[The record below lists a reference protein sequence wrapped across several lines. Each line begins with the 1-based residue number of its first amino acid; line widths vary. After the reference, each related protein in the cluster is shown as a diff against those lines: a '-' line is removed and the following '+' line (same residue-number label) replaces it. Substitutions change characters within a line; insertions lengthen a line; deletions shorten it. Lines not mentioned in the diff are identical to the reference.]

1 MSAWIRQ
8 NDEVESSR
16 SRPRDVVLLGST
28 GSVGTQAADV
38 IRRNPGRFRVTGL
51 AAGGGNPGLLAAQA
65 VEFGVAVVAV
75 ERESA
80 AAEVREALKAHG
92 ARSGRGARTGQVPGA
107 LTGQRLAPPA
117 PHGPAAPQM
126 RPGAD
131 ERVPLPTV
139 LAGPDAVAEVAAW
152 PADVVLNAVT
162 GFSGLA
168 ATLAALRAGRVLALA
183 NKESLIVGGPLVAG
197 LAAPG
202 QIVPVD
208 SEHSAIA
215 QCLRSGSESEV
226 ARLVLTASGGPFRG
240 RSRAELDG
248 ITPEQALAHPTWNM
262 GPVITINSA
271 TLVNKGLEVIEAH
284 LLFGLGFD
292 KIKVVVHPQSV
303 IHSMVEFTDGSTIA
317 QASPPDM
324 RIPIALALG
333 WPDRVPGAA
342 PAIDWSAAHTWTF
355 EPLDESA
362 FPAVAI
368 ARQAGQAGG
377 TAPAAYNAANEV
389 CVDAFMAGR
398 LPFAA
403 IVDTVA
409 QVVSEHDGRA
419 KDAVSLADVRAADR
433 WARARAA
440 ELAAAWG
447 QRTHHAVGTALK
459 RGETAG

>member
-1 MSAWIRQ
+1 V
-8 NDEVESSR
+8 VESSR

-38 IRRNPGRFRVTGL
+38 IRRNPGRFRVAGL

-65 VEFGVAVVAV
+65 IEFGAAVVAV
-75 ERESA
+75 EREAA
-80 AAEVREALKAHG
+80 AAEVREALKAYL
-92 ARSGRGARTGQVPGA
+92 ARAGRAARTGQVPGP
-107 LTGQRLAPPA
+107 LTRQRLAPPA
-117 PHGPAAPQM
+117 AQAPPTGQAIAGTGGPVA
-126 RPGAD
+126 
-131 ERVPLPTV
+131 LPTV

-168 ATLAALRAGRVLALA
+168 ATLAALRAGRMLALA

-215 QCLRSGSESEV
+215 QCLRAGAGAEV
-226 ARLVLTASGGPFRG
+226 AQLVLTASGGPFRG
-240 RSRAELDG
+240 RGRAELEG

-284 LLFGLGFD
+284 LLFRVGFEQ
-292 KIKVVVHPQSV
+292 IKVVVHPQSV

-355 EPLDESA
+355 EPLDEDA
-362 FPAVAI
+362 FPAVSI

-389 CVDAFMAGR
+389 CVASFLAGR

-419 KDAVSLADVRAADR
+419 GDAVSLADVRAADS

-440 ELAAAWG
+440 ELAAESRRRA
-447 QRTHHAVGTALK
+447 HHAVGTAPERVGTAPE

>member
-1 MSAWIRQ
+1 
-8 NDEVESSR
+8 
-16 SRPRDVVLLGST
+16 VLLGST

-38 IRRNPGRFRVTGL
+38 IRRNPGRFRVAGL
-51 AAGGGNPGLLAAQA
+51 AAGGSNPSLLAAQA
-65 VEFGVAVVAV
+65 IEFGAAVVAV

-80 AAEVREALKAHG
+80 AAEVREALKAH
-92 ARSGRGARTGQVPGA
+92 AAQAGRAGRTGQ
-107 LTGQRLAPPA
+107 
-117 PHGPAAPQM
+117 
-126 RPGAD
+126 RPG
-131 ERVPLPTV
+131 PLTV

-215 QCLRSGSESEV
+215 QCLRSGTGSEV

-342 PAIDWSAAHTWTF
+342 PAIDWSTAHTWTF

-368 ARQAGQAGG
+368 ARQAGQTGG
-377 TAPAAYNAANEV
+377 TAPAAYNAANEI
-389 CVDAFMAGR
+389 CVDAFMTGR

-419 KDAVSLADVRAADR
+419 KDAVSLADVRAVDR

>member
-1 MSAWIRQ
+1 
-8 NDEVESSR
+8 
-16 SRPRDVVLLGST
+16 
-28 GSVGTQAADV
+28 
-38 IRRNPGRFRVTGL
+38 
-51 AAGGGNPGLLAAQA
+51 
-65 VEFGVAVVAV
+65 
-75 ERESA
+75 
-80 AAEVREALKAHG
+80 
-92 ARSGRGARTGQVPGA
+92 
-107 LTGQRLAPPA
+107 
-117 PHGPAAPQM
+117 
-126 RPGAD
+126 
-131 ERVPLPTV
+131 
-139 LAGPDAVAEVAAW
+139 
-152 PADVVLNAVT
+152 
-162 GFSGLA
+162 
-168 ATLAALRAGRVLALA
+168 
-183 NKESLIVGGPLVAG
+183 
-197 LAAPG
+197 
-202 QIVPVD
+202 
-208 SEHSAIA
+208 
-215 QCLRSGSESEV
+215 
-226 ARLVLTASGGPFRG
+226 LVLTASGGPFRG

-342 PAIDWSAAHTWTF
+342 PAIDWSTAHTWTF

-389 CVDAFMAGR
+389 CVDAFMTGR

-447 QRTHHAVGTALK
+447 QRTQHTVGTALK

>member
-1 MSAWIRQ
+1 
-8 NDEVESSR
+8 
-16 SRPRDVVLLGST
+16 VVLLGST

-38 IRRNPGRFRVTGL
+38 IRRNPGRFRVVGL

-65 VEFGVAVVAV
+65 VEFGAAVVAV

-80 AAEVREALKAHG
+80 AAEVREALTAHA
-92 ARSGRGARTGQVPGA
+92 ARAGRGARTGQVPGP

-117 PHGPAAPQM
+117 AEM
-126 RPGAD
+126 RPGAGG
-131 ERVPLPTV
+131 RVPLPTV

-183 NKESLIVGGPLVAG
+183 NKESLITGGPLVAG
-197 LAAPG
+197 LAGPG

-215 QCLRSGSESEV
+215 QCLRSGSGSEV

-240 RSRAELDG
+240 RSRADLDG

-292 KIKVVVHPQSV
+292 KIQVVVHPQSV

-355 EPLDESA
+355 EPLDEDA
-362 FPAVAI
+362 FPAVGI

-389 CVDAFMAGR
+389 CVAAFLAGR

-409 QVVSEHDGRA
+409 QVVSEHEGRA
-419 KDAVSLADVRAADR
+419 GDAVSLADVRAADR
-433 WARARAA
+433 WARARASD
-440 ELAAAWG
+440 LAAAWG
-447 QRTHHAVGTALK
+447 QRTQHAVGTALK

>member
-1 MSAWIRQ
+1 
-8 NDEVESSR
+8 
-16 SRPRDVVLLGST
+16 VLLGST

-65 VEFGVAVVAV
+65 IEFGAAVVAV

-80 AAEVREALKAHG
+80 AAEVREALQAHA
-92 ARSGRGARTGQVPGA
+92 ARAGQSARTGQVPGP
-107 LTGQRLAPPA
+107 LTGQQPA
-117 PHGPAAPQM
+117 PHGPSAPHEQSPAA
-126 RPGAD
+126 GG
-131 ERVPLPTV
+131 VPTV

-215 QCLRSGSESEV
+215 QCLRSGSGSEV
-226 ARLVLTASGGPFRG
+226 AQLVLTASGGPFRG

-292 KIKVVVHPQSV
+292 NIKVVVHPQSV

-355 EPLDESA
+355 EPLDEGA

-368 ARQAGQAGG
+368 ARQAGQEGG

-409 QVVSEHDGRA
+409 QVVSEQDGRA

-433 WARARAA
+433 WARTRAA

-447 QRTHHAVGTALK
+447 QRTHHAVGTAPK

>member
-1 MSAWIRQ
+1 
-8 NDEVESSR
+8 
-16 SRPRDVVLLGST
+16 VVLLGST

-65 VEFGVAVVAV
+65 IEFGAAVVAV
-75 ERESA
+75 EREAA
-80 AAEVREALKAHG
+80 AAEVREALKAHS
-92 ARSGRGARTGQVPGA
+92 ARAGRAARTGQVPGPP
-107 LTGQRLAPPA
+107 TGQRPAPPA
-117 PHGPAAPQM
+117 AQGPPTGQGIG
-126 RPGAD
+126 GAGTD
-131 ERVPLPTV
+131 GAVPLPTV
-139 LAGPDAVAEVAAW
+139 LAGPEAVAEVAAW

-168 ATLAALRAGRVLALA
+168 ATLAALRAGRMLALA

-215 QCLRSGSESEV
+215 QCLRSGTGAEV
-226 ARLVLTASGGPFRG
+226 AQLVLTASGGPFRG
-240 RSRAELDG
+240 RGRAELEG

-342 PAIDWSAAHTWTF
+342 PAIDWSTAHTWTF
-355 EPLDESA
+355 EPLDEDA
-362 FPAVAI
+362 FPAVSI
-368 ARQAGQAGG
+368 ARRAGQAGG

-389 CVDAFMAGR
+389 CVAAFLAGR

-419 KDAVSLADVRAADR
+419 GEAVSLADVRAADS
-433 WARARAA
+433 WARARAS
-440 ELAAAWG
+440 ELAAAWR
-447 QRTHHAVGTALK
+447 QRTHQAVGTAPK

>member
-1 MSAWIRQ
+1 MA
-8 NDEVESSR
+8 
-16 SRPRDVVLLGST
+16 GAGT
-28 GSVGTQAADV
+28 G
-38 IRRNPGRFRVTGL
+38 
-51 AAGGGNPGLLAAQA
+51 
-65 VEFGVAVVAV
+65 
-75 ERESA
+75 
-80 AAEVREALKAHG
+80 
-92 ARSGRGARTGQVPGA
+92 
-107 LTGQRLAPPA
+107 
-117 PHGPAAPQM
+117 GPAS
-126 RPGAD
+126 
-131 ERVPLPTV
+131 LPTV

-168 ATLAALRAGRVLALA
+168 ATLAALRAGRMLALA

-197 LAAPG
+197 LAGPG

-215 QCLRSGSESEV
+215 QCLRSGAAAEV
-226 ARLVLTASGGPFRG
+226 AQLVLTASGGPFRG
-240 RSRAELDG
+240 RSRAELEG

-333 WPDRVPGAA
+333 WPGRVPGAA
-342 PAIDWSAAHTWTF
+342 PAIDWSTAHTWTF
-355 EPLDESA
+355 EPLDEDA
-362 FPAVAI
+362 FPAVSI
-368 ARQAGQAGG
+368 ARRAGQAGG

-389 CVDAFMAGR
+389 CVAAFLAGR

-419 KDAVSLADVRAADR
+419 GEAVSLADVRAADS
-433 WARARAA
+433 WARARAS
-440 ELAAAWG
+440 ELATAWR
-447 QRTHHAVGTALK
+447 QRTQHAVGTAPK

>member
-1 MSAWIRQ
+1 
-8 NDEVESSR
+8 
-16 SRPRDVVLLGST
+16 VLLGST

-38 IRRNPGRFRVTGL
+38 IRRNPGRFRVVAL

-65 VEFGVAVVAV
+65 VEFGVAAVAV
-75 ERESA
+75 DREPA
-80 AAEVREALKAHG
+80 AGEVRGALA
-92 ARSGRGARTGQVPGA
+92 ALAGRGQEAGPLPQVLSGPGA
-107 LTGQRLAPPA
+107 
-117 PHGPAAPQM
+117 
-126 RPGAD
+126 
-131 ERVPLPTV
+131 
-139 LAGPDAVAEVAAW
+139 VAKAAAW

-162 GFSGLA
+162 GFSGLE
-168 ATLAALRAGRVLALA
+168 ATLAALQAGRMLALA

-197 LAAPG
+197 LATPG
-202 QIVPVD
+202 QIIPVD

-215 QCLRSGSESEV
+215 QCLRGGSAGEV

-248 ITPEQALAHPTWNM
+248 VTPEQALAHPTWNM

-292 KIKVVVHPQSV
+292 KISVVVHPQSV
-303 IHSMVEFTDGSTIA
+303 IHSMVEFADGSTIA

-342 PAIDWSAAHTWTF
+342 PAIDWSASHTWTF
-355 EPLDESA
+355 EPLDEEA

-368 ARQAGQAGG
+368 ARAAGQAGG
-377 TAPAAYNAANEV
+377 TAPAVYNAANEV
-389 CVDAFMAGR
+389 CVDAFMSGGLAFAG
-398 LPFAA
+398 

-409 QVVSEHDGRA
+409 RVVSEQDGRA
-419 KDAVSLADVRAADR
+419 GDAVTLADVRAADR
-433 WARARAA
+433 WARARAS
-440 ELAAAWG
+440 ELAATWG
-447 QRTHHAVGTALK
+447 HRAHHVVGAASK
-459 RGETAG
+459 RGGSPG

>member
-1 MSAWIRQ
+1 
-8 NDEVESSR
+8 VESSR

-28 GSVGTQAADV
+28 GSIGTQAADV
-38 IRRNPGRFRVTGL
+38 IRRNPGRFRIVGL
-51 AAGGGNPGLLAAQA
+51 AAGGDNAGLLAAQA
-65 VEFGVAVVAV
+65 IEFGAAVVAV
-75 ERESA
+75 ARESA
-80 AAEVREALKAHG
+80 AGEVREALKAHA
-92 ARSGRGARTGQVPGA
+92 ARAGRAQRTSQVPA
-107 LTGQRLAPPA
+107 PLTGQRLAPSASGPA
-117 PHGPAAPQM
+117 PPAGH
-126 RPGAD
+126 RPPPGGGDGLAS
-131 ERVPLPTV
+131 LPTV
-139 LAGPDAVAEVAAW
+139 LAGPDAIAEVAAW
-152 PADVVLNAVT
+152 PADVVLNGVT
-162 GFSGLA
+162 GFNGLA
-168 ATLAALRAGRVLALA
+168 ATLAALRAGRILALA
-183 NKESLIVGGPLVAG
+183 NKESLITGGPLIAG
-197 LAAPG
+197 LAGPG

-215 QCLRSGSESEV
+215 QCLRSGSAGEV

-240 RSRAELDG
+240 RTRAELED

-303 IHSMVEFTDGSTIA
+303 IHSMVEFADGSTIA

-342 PAIDWSAAHTWTF
+342 PAIDWTSAHTWTF
-355 EPLDESA
+355 EPLNEDA
-362 FPAVAI
+362 FPAVSI

-389 CVDAFMAGR
+389 CVDAFMTGK
-398 LPFAA
+398 LPFAG

-409 QVVSEHDGRA
+409 RVVSEHDGRA
-419 KDAVSLADVRAADR
+419 GDAVSLADVRAADG
-433 WARARAA
+433 WARARAS
-440 ELAAAWG
+440 ELAAACG
-447 QRTHHAVGTALK
+447 QRSHHAAGPALK
-459 RGETAG
+459 RGEPAG